1 MFINKSEYQLMKS
14 KQSLSTTS
22 EAVVILLVFSGVRLD
37 TPRRLLGTDPG
48 NNDPLEG
55 VRLHDICWMHRLRC
69 GCPGHQKH
77 LFT

>member
-22 EAVVILLVFSGVRLD
+22 EAVVILLIFRIRLD

-48 NNDPLEG
+48 NNDPLG
-55 VRLHDICWMHRLRC
+55 RGLHDICWMHRLRC